1 MIIYF
6 KGPRDILT
14 TEGNVNTKL
23 WDTTEF
29 INREKGRKD
38 EILKGQCYLPREVRV
53 NEAKKPKRRWLRS
66 EKTDMKY

>member
-14 TEGNVNTKL
+14 TEGNFNTKL

-29 INREKGRKD
+29 INREQGRKD
-38 EILKGQCYLPREVRV
+38 EILKGICYLPHEVLV
-53 NEAKKPKRRWLRS
+53 NEGKNPK
-66 EKTDMKY
+66 